1 MEIDLA
7 GYKSLRT
14 STSTR
19 RSRASFASPYE
30 QQAHS
35 QTPELEQL
43 MQPFDEERQVFR
55 QFLRPVRAKRRE
67 GRP

>member
-7 GYKSLRT
+7 RYKSLRT

-19 RSRASFASPYE
+19 RSRTSFASPYE

-43 MQPFDEERQVFR
+43 MCQTFW
-55 QFLRPVRAKRRE
+55 
-67 GRP
+67 